1 MIDRLIAIEINKSSI
16 NIKLSVVG
24 KQGIALAEIFAPKR
38 WKRKTAKIQFARRRV
53 RFAAVLRLWIIKT
66 GEINKQKMSIT
77 DSNGNFSEDFLK
89 RLEDLKKDQKENLR
103 ELERLRIDAYLEVY
117 FNN

>member
-1 MIDRLIAIEINKSSI
+1 
-16 NIKLSVVG
+16 
-24 KQGIALAEIFAPKR
+24 
-38 WKRKTAKIQFARRRV
+38 
-53 RFAAVLRLWIIKT
+53 
-66 GEINKQKMSIT
+66 MSIT

-117 FNN
+117 FNNLLKHSLC